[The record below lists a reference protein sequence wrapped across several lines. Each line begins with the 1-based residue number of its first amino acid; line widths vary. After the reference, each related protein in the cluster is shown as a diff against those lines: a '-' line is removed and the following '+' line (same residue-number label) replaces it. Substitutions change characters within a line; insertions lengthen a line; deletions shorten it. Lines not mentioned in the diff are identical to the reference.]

1 MDHAENWTIGIE
13 EKLEKIFTVN
23 VEVKNVKHIS

>member
-1 MDHAENWTIGIE
+1 MDHAKNWTIDVE